1 MTKKERRR
9 RSAKE
14 SSHEKNFQW
23 LVERADR
30 HLSGKRHEINERS
43 EFMND
48 PAKRRRRRWSGVS
61 DMNDC
66 EKAVTSE
73 RRNEGDYNAGV
84 PRTSSTLRDGRN
96 YMQF

>member
-1 MTKKERRR
+1 M
-9 RSAKE
+9 
-14 SSHEKNFQW
+14 W
-23 LVERADR
+23 
-30 HLSGKRHEINERS
+30 SGKRHEINERS

-66 EKAVTSE
+66 EKAVTCE

-84 PRTSSTLRDGRN
+84 PEKTSSTLWDVRRL
-96 YMQF
+96 YAVLKVLKKVPET

>member
-1 MTKKERRR
+1 
-9 RSAKE
+9 
-14 SSHEKNFQW
+14 
-23 LVERADR
+23 
-30 HLSGKRHEINERS
+30 
-43 EFMND
+43 MND
-48 PAKRRRRRWSGVS
+48 PTKRRRRRWSGVS

-84 PRTSSTLRDGRN
+84 PRTSSTLWDVRN